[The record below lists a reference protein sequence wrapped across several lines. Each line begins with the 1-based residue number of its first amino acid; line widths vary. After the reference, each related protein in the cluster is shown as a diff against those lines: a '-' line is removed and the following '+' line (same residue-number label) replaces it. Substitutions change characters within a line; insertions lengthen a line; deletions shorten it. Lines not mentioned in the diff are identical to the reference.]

1 MYSLIVSLI
10 IAQFKSSKYELEKQ
24 HQSLMERIED
34 PVTGIL
40 GVDYRFWVFLCC
52 SWCVLCVCVCV

>member
-10 IAQFKSSKYELEKQ
+10 VAQFKSSKYELEKQ

-40 GVDYRFWVFLCC
+40 AGCRFWML
-52 SWCVLCVCVCV
+52 